1 MEISVSA
8 GSLVIEYLVL
18 NRFYIQR
25 EGKPNIYMF
34 FINTITWQTTI
45 CIFFKESPHGQ
56 IFSGDNTPSCS
67 FALNLSRNIENL
79 MWGLYVFDN
88 TN

>member
-1 MEISVSA
+1 MEISVST

-45 CIFFKESPHGQ
+45 CIFFLKNLHMDKYFLAIILHHVLSP
-56 IFSGDNTPSCS
+56 
-67 FALNLSRNIENL
+67 
-79 MWGLYVFDN
+79 
-88 TN
+88 